1 MRAEVEV
8 GSGESEK
15 QDTGTVI
22 TERPSSLLKARASCS
37 PGPLR
42 RCGGTEI
49 FAPTRWLPTTLYP
62 PVSGS
67 LPAPTPL
74 SSSSG
79 CKLLRNCLGGA
90 EC

>member
-15 QDTGTVI
+15 QDAGTVI

-42 RCGGTEI
+42 WCGGI
-49 FAPTRWLPTTLYP
+49 DP
-62 PVSGS
+62 PVSSS

-79 CKLLRNCLGGA
+79 CKLLRNWLGGA